1 MHCMQRKELKN
12 TSNTDRY
19 IRTSWFWRY
28 LFRPLLQRLTWLLAF
43 ALSITSIVSLTVK
56 IALNLIDSLSTPSSL
71 KTVRKNALGLLFISI
86 GGSIVSALSIILPE
100 FVGNPLV
107 RAVVFAAP
115 AMFKQNSKV
124 PIGKRSIAEEVGP
137 KETPE
142 DTKAFQLLH
151 SVLHP
156 ISLPPTRTF
165 PLVKG
170 IDGIII
176 DTVDI
181 PFPGTSNYR
190 LCFNATSS
198 YYQKHI
204 DRIVK
209 QQPTLKVNTRL
220 FNYPGVTKKNAV
232 DSLIQ
237 LVNAGIAEVYD
248 LAERHNWSNAE
259 VEQNIHLYAY
269 CSGVP
274 IALKVA
280 AYFKQHYHIK
290 LKVFADRGYIAMEDV
305 AAENAYRVF
314 GLPLFQA
321 RALTAS
327 MLYASGEF
335 HISAAALLNE
345 LDHDQVYAINVFSEG
360 KVSPFSWGNT
370 IRNQLGIGESA
381 VGSFSTRGD
390 SFVPNQTAL
399 ITAIVARE
407 STKNIFNRLK
417 IKTTQPV
424 VPIHFDTEAHVI
436 SLDELRITPPE
447 ANAISNESETA
458 LDYYARVINS

>member
-1 MHCMQRKELKN
+1 MQRKELKN

-19 IRTSWFWRY
+19 IRISWFWRY
-28 LFRPLLQRLTWLLAF
+28 LLRPLLQRLTWLLVF
-43 ALSITSIVSLTVK
+43 TLSVASIISLTLK
-56 IALNLIDSLSTPSSL
+56 IIFNLIDSLFTPSSL
-71 KTVRKNALGLLFISI
+71 KTVRKNALGLLVIAI
-86 GGSIVSALSIILPE
+86 GGSIVSALSVILPE
-100 FVGNPLV
+100 FVGNILV
-107 RAVVFAAP
+107 RAAVFAAP
-115 AMFKQNSKV
+115 SMFKHNSKV

-137 KETPE
+137 RETPKETE
-142 DTKAFQLLH
+142 AFHLLH
-151 SVLHP
+151 SVLHS
-156 ISLPPTRTF
+156 ISLAPARTF

-170 IDGIII
+170 LDGIII

-181 PFPGTSNYR
+181 PFPSSSNYR

-204 DRIVK
+204 DRIVT
-209 QQPTLKVNTRL
+209 QQSKLKINTRL

-259 VEQNIHLYAY
+259 VEKNIHLYAY

-280 AYFKQHYHIK
+280 AYFKQHYQIK
-290 LKVFADRGYIAMEDV
+290 LMVFADRGYVAMEEV
-305 AAENAYRVF
+305 AAENAYRIF
-314 GLPLFQA
+314 GLPLFQG
-321 RALTAS
+321 RALMAL

-345 LDHDQVYAINVFSEG
+345 LDRDQVYAINVFSET
-360 KVSPFSWGNT
+360 KVSPLSWGNA
-370 IRNQLGIGESA
+370 IRNQLGIGEA
-381 VGSFSTRGD
+381 VAEPYFTRGD

-399 ITAIVARE
+399 ITAIAARE
-407 STKNIFNRLK
+407 STKNIFNGLK
-417 IKTTQPV
+417 IKTAQQV
-424 VPIHFDTEAHVI
+424 VPIHFGTEAHVI
-436 SLDELRITPPE
+436 SLDELRLAPE
-447 ANAISNESETA
+447 VNAISNESETA